1 MERHFEQQL
10 EKLKTRVIKMCSL
23 VDEQVELSIRA
34 ISEPNI
40 ELAQLVIERDEKV
53 DKYDLKID
61 KICQKLLAITQ
72 PVATDLRL
80 IMSSLLINNNLE
92 RMGDIAVNIASQAE
106 YFKEKPEFM
115 SEIKFEEAAKMV
127 MNMVR
132 SSIDSFV
139 DKNAVIA
146 KNVLNMD
153 DQVDYLVSEN
163 CKSLTEI
170 MKRDKNSIDQ
180 AIRLYTIMHQ
190 LERLGDHSTN
200 ISEYV
205 YFIVEA
211 QIIKHRYE
219 EILWKKEEED
229 LNDLDSGEQI

>member
-1 MERHFEQQL
+1 
-10 EKLKTRVIKMCSL
+10 
-23 VDEQVELSIRA
+23 
-34 ISEPNI
+34 
-40 ELAQLVIERDEKV
+40 
-53 DKYDLKID
+53 
-61 KICQKLLAITQ
+61 
-72 PVATDLRL
+72 
-80 IMSSLLINNNLE
+80 MSSLLINNNLE

-106 YFKEKPEFM
+106 YFKEKPAFM
-115 SEIKFEEAAKMV
+115 SEIKFEEASKIV

-139 DKNAVIA
+139 DKNAVLA

-153 DQVDYLVSEN
+153 NEVDNLVSEN
-163 CKSLTEI
+163 CSSLVEI
-170 MKRDKNSIDQ
+170 MKADKNSIEQ

-200 ISEYV
+200 IAEYV

-229 LNDLDSGEQI
+229 LNDLDSAEQI

>member
-40 ELAQLVIERDEKV
+40 ELAQLVIERDKKV

-92 RMGDIAVNIASQAE
+92 RMGDIAVNIASQAA

-127 MNMVR
+127 INMVR

-153 DQVDYLVSEN
+153 DQVDHLVSEN
-163 CKSLTEI
+163 CKSLIEI
-170 MKRDKNSIDQ
+170 MKRDKSSIDQ

-200 ISEYV
+200 IAEYV

-211 QIIKHRYE
+211 QVIKHRYE
-219 EILWKKEEED
+219 EILWKKEDED
-229 LNDLDSGEQI
+229 LND

>member
-127 MNMVR
+127 LNMVR

-200 ISEYV
+200 IAEYV

-219 EILWKKEEED
+219 EILWKKEEEN